1 VEKAN
6 RYSVEY
12 EWANVVFYQEVEA
25 MTIQEAKER
34 VQHAK
39 VNAAIRAVHVIED
52 VES

>member
-12 EWANVVFYQEVEA
+12 EWENVVFYQEVEA
-25 MTIQEAKER
+25 MTIQEAKEY
-34 VQHAK
+34 VQQAK
-39 VNAAIRAVHVIED
+39 INASIRAVHVIED